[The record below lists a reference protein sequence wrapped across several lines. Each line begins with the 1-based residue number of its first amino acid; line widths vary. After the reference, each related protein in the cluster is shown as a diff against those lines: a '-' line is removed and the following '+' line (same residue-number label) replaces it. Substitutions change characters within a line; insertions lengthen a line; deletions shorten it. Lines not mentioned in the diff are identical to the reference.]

1 MKKVQLTALIAVLCF
16 LVSCKV
22 EPELINYG
30 SDACHFCKMTIVDQQ
45 HAAQYV
51 TNKGKQFKFDAI
63 ECMVNELAEKKSDDI
78 AILLVADYGSPGNMT
93 SAISSVYLISPA
105 IKSPMGAN
113 LSGFTTENDALVA
126 KGENEGE
133 LYNWVAL
140 LKKFDAE

>member
-1 MKKVQLTALIAVLCF
+1 MKKVQLTALIAVLCL

-22 EPELINYG
+22 EPEQINYG

-51 TNKGKQFKFDAI
+51 TDKGKQFKYDAI
-63 ECMVNELAEKKSDDI
+63 ECMVNELAEKKRDDI
-78 AILLVADYGSPGNMT
+78 AILLVADYNSPGHMT

-113 LSGFTTENDALVA
+113 LSGFSTENDALEA

-133 LYNWVAL
+133 IYSWVAL
-140 LKKFDAE
+140 LQKFDAE

>member
-1 MKKVQLTALIAVLCF
+1 MKKVQLTALIAVLCL

-22 EPELINYG
+22 EPEQINYG

-51 TNKGKQFKFDAI
+51 TSKGKQFKYDAI
-63 ECMVNELAEKKSDDI
+63 ECMVNELAEKKRDDI
-78 AILLVADYGSPGNMT
+78 AILLVADYNSPGHMT

-113 LSGFTTENDALVA
+113 LSGFSTENDALEA

-133 LYNWVAL
+133 IYSWVAL
-140 LKKFDAE
+140 LQKFDAE

>member
-1 MKKVQLTALIAVLCF
+1 MKKVQLTALIAVLCL

-22 EPELINYG
+22 EPEQINYG

-51 TNKGKQFKFDAI
+51 TSKGKQFKYDAI
-63 ECMVNELAEKKSDDI
+63 ECMVNELAEKNRDDI
-78 AILLVADYGSPGNMT
+78 AILLVADYNSPGHMT
-93 SAISSVYLISPA
+93 SAISSIYLISPS

-113 LSGFTTENDALVA
+113 LSGFVTENDALKA
-126 KGENEGE
+126 KGENDGDI
-133 LYNWVAL
+133 YSWVAL

>member
-1 MKKVQLTALIAVLCF
+1 MKKVQFTALIAVLC
-16 LVSCKV
+16 LMVSCKV
-22 EPELINYG
+22 EPEQINFG

-63 ECMVNELAEKKSDDI
+63 ECMVNELAEKERDDI
-78 AILLVADYGSPGNMT
+78 ALLLVSDYNSPGQMT

-113 LSGFTTENDALVA
+113 LSGFISENDALAA
-126 KGENEGE
+126 KGENEGTI
-133 LYNWVAL
+133 YSWVAL